1 MNSDSKPNP
10 SGETQ
15 PRSGE
20 SKSEPGGGGRHAEEH
35 VPYPKLEP
43 DDVAPVPDTWSSIPS
58 ASGET
63 PRSKSDQDSGGYV
76 SATSMPA
83 TGSNPYV
90 SADPAPA
97 YPMKQNMDKVKD
109 VLGRLGKKA
118 AEAGKKAEDLAGDVW
133 QHLKTGPSLADAAV
147 GKIAQGTKVLAEGGY
162 EKIFQN
168 TFQNVPGE
176 KLLKSYGCYLST
188 SAGPILGVLYLS
200 TEKVAFCS
208 DNPLSHK
215 VGEEVNMS
223 YYKVVIPLN
232 QLTVVNPTRSKSNPA
247 EKYIQLISV
256 DKHEFW
262 FMGFMTY
269 DNAVKSLLGA
279 LPTPHQHS

>member
-1 MNSDSKPNP
+1 MMTNSDSKPNP
-10 SGETQ
+10 SNETQ
-15 PRSGE
+15 TRSSD
-20 SKSEPGGGGRHAEEH
+20 SKSEPAGGGQPAEH

-43 DDVAPVPDTWSSIPS
+43 DDVAPVPDTWSSTS
-58 ASGET
+58 SGSGEA
-63 PRSKSDQDSGGYV
+63 PRSMSDQNTGGYV
-76 SATSMPA
+76 NATSMP

-97 YPMKQNMDKVKD
+97 SPMKHNMDKVKD

-133 QHLKTGPSLADAAV
+133 QHLKTGPSVADAAV

-188 SAGPILGVLYLS
+188 SAGPIVGVLYLS

-215 VGEEVNMS
+215 IGEEVHMS

-232 QLTVVNPTRSKSNPA
+232 QLTAVNATRSKSNPA

-256 DKHEFW
+256 DNHEFW

-269 DNAVKSLLGA
+269 DSAVKSLVGA
-279 LPTPHQHS
+279 MQTPPHHS